1 MIEKNTFFYFIDKYL
16 LYLLQYI
23 FTIKLYFF
31 LLRGKEVCFMF
42 WKYIESHSMKE
53 KRMFI
58 YSNFIITQLYYYYY
72 KFIETFPFR
81 DLLISFN

>member
-1 MIEKNTFFYFIDKYL
+1 MRKIQTFFYFIDKYL

-42 WKYIESHSMKE
+42 WKYRELHCERKE
-53 KRMFI
+53 CLFKLF
-58 YSNFIITQLYYYYY
+58 ITQLYYYYY
-72 KFIETFPFR
+72 KFTETFPFHN
-81 DLLISFN
+81 LSILFN

>member
-42 WKYIESHSMKE
+42 WKYIE
-53 KRMFI
+53 
-58 YSNFIITQLYYYYY
+58 NFILYEREESVYLLKFYYY
-72 KFIETFPFR
+72 IT
-81 DLLISFN
+81 LLLLL